1 MSGAELKT
9 GLRNA
14 AAQDGM
20 PAQKMKCMNISVN
33 AAKNAVKPIGGEKM
47 PFAVAEVEPCRR
59 HLPDLNSSSSCWG
72 WENPQQPGERV
83 DAAMAEVCAE

>member
-20 PAQKMKCMNISVN
+20 PAQRMKCINVSVK
-33 AAKNAVKPIGGEKM
+33 AAKNAVKLVAGEK
-47 PFAVAEVEPCRR
+47 EVEPWRL
-59 HLPDLNSSSSCWG
+59 HLPDLNFSSSCWG
-72 WENPQQPGERV
+72 WENPLQSDERV
-83 DAAMAEVCAE
+83 DATVAEECAG

>member
-1 MSGAELKT
+1 MCGAELKT

-20 PAQKMKCMNISVN
+20 PAHRMKHTDVQFK
-33 AAKNAVKPIGGEKM
+33 ATKNAVKLIAGQKTLFSVE
-47 PFAVAEVEPCRR
+47 EVEPCRS

-72 WENPQQPGERV
+72 WESLRQPGERA
-83 DAAMAEVCAE
+83 DAAMAEECAE